1 MRRSTFLAAATATA
15 LTTGLLT
22 GLAPAWADGTTGGP
36 VLVDANGWNEPG
48 LVFVTAHSDSPI
60 TRITAHFYPLDA
72 PEGAQ
77 EAGSTEDFTQYSGQ
91 DATSGTWRAPVH
103 LADLGDY
110 RVTVDL
116 QDASGA
122 TVTGALSRDPL
133 QYRTIVMVSGL
144 TPTPSVPDYLHQQ
157 VSVSGTAVARDPRTP
172 DTPTPAADTPV
183 DVVADTGLGRTTVTA
198 TAGPDGRF
206 TAAYVPTEQSFR
218 LSAAPLASSSY
229 PGAIDLSTY
238 PTQWLHTTQA
248 PVRFTAST
256 HALNLKQGATGTV
269 TGHAEIQTTA
279 GWQPLPNT
287 SITLFGLGSDGL
299 PAFAVGET
307 TTDSKGA
314 YTLPVSSY
322 NAAPNAELV
331 AGNSGMP
338 FQQEATEPFSLH
350 VAYTTHI
357 DAGVSLYDDS
367 ALHVDDGYVYYEDA
381 RAHWPAKPTVTL
393 QYSKDGKSGWKNATT
408 IPIKIRHNKPLTLE
422 TFARTLTAPDT
433 DAYWRA
439 RFDGNPDL
447 GTSTTKPVHLY
458 RYATRITGFHA
469 SPDPVRKGQPI
480 RFAGTL
486 QYKKGTTWK
495 PLTDDAW
502 PTLYFKPRGSST
514 YHYVC
519 ELDIDKKGHLEGMVT
534 AKQDGTWALA
544 LNRETGDHYL
554 RSARVTDYVDVR

>member
-1 MRRSTFLAAATATA
+1 MRRSTFLATATATA
-15 LTTGLLT
+15 LTASLFT

-36 VLVDANGWNEPG
+36 VLVDANGWDEPG

-72 PEGAQ
+72 PAGAP

-122 TVTGALSRDPL
+122 TVTGTLSPDPL
-133 QYRTIVMVSGL
+133 QYRTIVTISDL
-144 TPTPSVPDYLHQQ
+144 TTSPSVPDYLHQQ
-157 VSVSGTAVARDPRTP
+157 VSVSGTVVARDPRTP
-172 DTPTPAADTPV
+172 DAPAPADGTPV
-183 DVVADTGLGRTTVTA
+183 DVVVKAGLSQTIVTA

-206 TAAYVPTEQSFR
+206 TAAYVPTETPFR
-218 LSAAPLASSSY
+218 LYAAPQASSSY

-248 PVRFTAST
+248 PVRFTASI
-256 HALNLKQGATGTV
+256 HALNLAQGATGTV

-287 SITLFGLGSDGL
+287 AITLEDSRVVAGQ
-299 PAFAVGET
+299 T
-307 TTDSKGA
+307 TTDSHGN
-314 YTLPVSSY
+314 YTLHVSSE
-322 NAAPNAELV
+322 NPAPNAELV
-331 AGNSGMP
+331 AGTGYMP
-338 FQQEATEPFSLH
+338 FQQTATEPFSLH
-350 VAYTTHI
+350 VAYTTHT
-357 DAGVSLYDDS
+357 DMGASLN
-367 ALHVDDGYVYYEDA
+367 DDGSLTTYGFVYYEDP
-381 RAHWPAKPTVTL
+381 RATWPAKPTVTL
-393 QYSKDGKSGWKNATT
+393 QYSKDGKSGWKNAATV
-408 IPIKIRHNKPLTLE
+408 PLPIRHNKPLFDE

-447 GTSTTKPVHLY
+447 GTSTTKPEHLY
-458 RYATRITGFHA
+458 RYATRVTGFHA
-469 SPDPVRKGQPI
+469 SFNPVRKGQA
-480 RFAGTL
+480 FSFDGTL
-486 QYKKGTTWK
+486 QYRKGSTWK
-495 PLTDDAW
+495 PLDSGF

-519 ELDIDKKGHLEGMVT
+519 ELVSDKHGHLEGMAT
-534 AKQDGTWALA
+534 AKQDGTWALS
-544 LNRETGDHYL
+544 LSRETGNHYL

>member
-1 MRRSTFLAAATATA
+1 MRRSTFLATATATA
-15 LTTGLLT
+15 LSATLFTGLS
-22 GLAPAWADGTTGGP
+22 PAQADNAAGGP
-36 VLVDANGWNEPG
+36 VLSGADGWYSQPG
-48 LVFVTAHSDSPI
+48 MVFVTAHSDSPI
-60 TRITAHFYPLDA
+60 TRITAHFHPLDA
-72 PEGAQ
+72 PAGDP

-122 TVTGALSRDPL
+122 TVTGALSPYNL
-133 QYRTIVMVSGL
+133 QYRTIVTIPDL
-144 TPTPSVPDYLHQQ
+144 TATPRVPDYLHQQ
-157 VSVSGTAVARDPRTP
+157 VSVSGTVLATDPRHS
-172 DTPTPAADTPV
+172 DVSIPTDGMT
-183 DVVADTGLGRTTVTA
+183 VAVNAGHSQMTA
-198 TAGPDGRF
+198 TAGADGRF
-206 TAAYVPTEQSFR
+206 TAAFVPTEPSVQ
-218 LSAAPLASSSY
+218 LSAAPQASSSY
-229 PGAIDLSTY
+229 PGAVDLLTSPQY
-238 PTQWLHTTQA
+238 LHTTQA
-248 PVRFTAST
+248 PVRFSAST

-269 TGHAEIQTTA
+269 TGRAEIQTTS
-279 GWQPLPNT
+279 GWQPLPHT
-287 SITLFGLGSDGL
+287 TITLSHLGSNGL
-299 PAFAVGET
+299 PDFPVGQT

-322 NAAPNAELV
+322 NAAPTAELM
-331 AGNSGMP
+331 AGTDYMP
-338 FQQEATEPFSLH
+338 FQQIATEPFSLH

-357 DAGVSLYDDS
+357 EMSASINDDASLTAAGS
-367 ALHVDDGYVYYEDA
+367 VYYEDA
-381 RAHWPAKPTVTL
+381 RAQWPAKPTVTL
-393 QYSKDGKSGWKNATT
+393 QYSKDGKSGWKSATT
-408 IPIKIRHNKPLTLE
+408 IPLTIRYNKPQFPE
-422 TFARTLTAPDT
+422 DFARTLTTPNT

-439 RFDGNPDL
+439 RFNGNPDL

-469 SPDPVRKGQPI
+469 SPDPVRKSQPI
-480 RFAGTL
+480 SFGGTL

-495 PLTDDAW
+495 PLYGGS

-519 ELDIDKKGHLEGMVT
+519 ELETDKHGHLIGTVT

-544 LNRETGDHYL
+544 LSRETGDHYL